1 MNNLQF
7 SIADIIG
14 TLSLRK
20 PQEKSLT
27 ILDKLLSTVDI
38 KHDVSL
44 DVNEKLV
51 NDLYPTFSKSERDF
65 LSLTFALATGVG
77 KTRLMGAFITYLYT
91 NHDIKNFFIVAPGK
105 TIYEKLKQDLGNE
118 NNSKY
123 VFKGLSCFSNPPQ
136 IITDDDYRTKQFNFF
151 ESEINIYIYNID
163 KFNQEDSRM
172 RSVNE
177 NLGNSFFGEL
187 SNLDDLVIIMDES
200 HHYRAAKGAKALNDL
215 KPILGIELTATPFV
229 QKGNKQVF
237 FKNVVYEYP
246 LSQAIADGYTRTP
259 FAVTRTDV
267 NFFNFGDVEKD
278 KLMLNDGIL
287 CHEKAKI
294 SLEQYANTTNERK
307 VKPFMLVVC
316 KDTTHATWVENY
328 IKSEEFKAGTYKN
341 KTIIVHS
348 NQLKSESDNN
358 LRLLL
363 DVEKEGNPVEIV
375 IHVNKLKEGWDVNN
389 LYTIVPLRSA
399 TSLILREQMVG
410 RGLRLPYGE
419 RTGNDAI
426 DSVMLTA
433 HDKFNDILEAAQK
446 GNSIFKAGNIIK
458 AEELEKQKTTST
470 QLFFPIDEVELLNEG
485 YSQTKL
491 EENEENNR
499 LFVQTDTFVTEAIE
513 DVSEIEDTEEVRK
526 KVTEKVKHKIQSN
539 EDLGKIF
546 KENQDPFS
554 KWINKEVTRKVKKA
568 VNKYIPIPRILVK
581 EDGVAEYYFEDFDLD
596 FSTLKYQP
604 VESELIAQDL
614 TNVQNIEH
622 LNAGNLDF
630 NGYQPHKLLLAELR
644 KKAEIDY
651 ERDSELI
658 FKLLSQFLE
667 KMKLNFGENGMKN
680 IVMMYKNDISKEI
693 FRQMMVH
700 FCQLDGMLVEE
711 VLPPIKKNSKSNYT
725 YETKLSLFEPY
736 DSKVHGNIKSVIFTG
751 SKKGVFDPVKFDS
764 VPELVLA
771 RIIDNAP
778 MSLNWLRPSLVQ
790 FGIKYDKD
798 KQYQPDFVVET
809 SDNIYLIEVK
819 GEDKVNDN
827 DVLAKKQRASSY
839 CKIVNEWSLANGY
852 KIWKHVFIPSK
863 QILVNSSFEHLM
875 NRFNVDLD

>member
-1 MNNLQF
+1 MNNFKF
-7 SIADIIG
+7 SISDITG

-27 ILDKLLSTVDI
+27 ILHELLSTLNI
-38 KHDVSL
+38 KHGASL
-44 DVNEKLV
+44 EDNEKIV
-51 NDLYPTFSKSERDF
+51 HDLYPTFSKSERDF

-77 KTRLMGAFITYLYT
+77 KTRLMGAFIAYLYT
-91 NHDIKNFFIVAPGK
+91 NHDIKNFFIVAPGT

-136 IITDDDYRTKQFNFF
+136 IITDDDYRTKQINLF
-151 ESEINIYIYNID
+151 ESDINIYIYNID
-163 KFNQEDSRM
+163 KFNQEGSKM

-177 NLGNSFFGEL
+177 NLGDSFFGEL
-187 SNLDDLVIIMDES
+187 SNLEDLVIIMDES
-200 HHYRAAKGAKALNDL
+200 HHYRAEKGAKALNDL
-215 KPILGIELTATPFV
+215 KPILGIELTATPYV
-229 QKGNKQVF
+229 QKGNKQEF
-237 FKNVVYEYP
+237 FKNVIYEYP

-278 KLMLNDGIL
+278 KLMLNDGVL
-287 CHEKAKI
+287 CHERAKV
-294 SLEQYANTTNERK
+294 SLEQYSNTTAGRT

-328 IKSEEFKAGTYKN
+328 IKSEEFKAGAYKN
-341 KTIIVHS
+341 KTITVHS
-348 NQLKSESDNN
+348 NQSKSESDDN

-363 DVEKEGNPVEIV
+363 DVEKEDNPIEIV

-419 RTGNDAI
+419 RTGNDAV

-433 HDKFNDILEAAQK
+433 HDKFKEILEAAQK

-470 QLFFPIDEVELLNEG
+470 QLSFPVDETELLNEG

-491 EENEENNR
+491 VKNDENDR
-499 LFVQTDTFVTEAIE
+499 LFFQTDRFLTEAIE
-513 DVSEIEDTEEVRK
+513 DLGEVEDTKEFRE
-526 KVTEKVKHKIQSN
+526 KVVEKVKDKIQSN
-539 EDLGKIF
+539 EDLGKAF
-546 KENQDPFS
+546 KENKDPFS
-554 KWINKEVTRKVKKA
+554 EWVNKEVIRKVKETVK
-568 VNKYIPIPRILVK
+568 KYIPIPRILVK

-596 FSTLKYQP
+596 FSKFDYRP
-604 VESELIAQDL
+604 VENELIAQDL
-614 TNVQNIEH
+614 TNVQHIEH

-630 NGYQPHKLLLAELR
+630 DGYQPHKILLGELR

-651 ERDSELI
+651 ERDSKLI
-658 FKLLSQFLE
+658 FKLISQFIG
-667 KMKLNFGENGMKN
+667 KMQQIFGENGMKN
-680 IVMMYKNDISKEI
+680 IVMMYKIDISKEI
-693 FRQMMVH
+693 FRQMMIH
-700 FCQLDGMLVEE
+700 FCQLDGLLVEE
-711 VLPPIKKNSKSNYT
+711 VLPPIKKNFKSNYT
-725 YETKLSLFEPY
+725 FETELSFF
-736 DSKVHGNIKSVIFTG
+736 DSYNSKIHGNIKSVIFRG
-751 SKKGVFDPVKFDS
+751 SKKGVFDPFKFDS
-764 VPELVLA
+764 VPELELA
-771 RIIDNAP
+771 RIIDNEP
-778 MSLNWLRPSLVQ
+778 MCLNWLRPSLGQ
-790 FGIKYDKD
+790 FGIKYDRD

-809 SDNIYLIEVK
+809 SDNIFLIEVK

-827 DVLAKKQRASSY
+827 DVLAKKNRAISY

-852 KIWKHVFIPSK
+852 KLWKHVFIPSK
-863 QILVNSSFEHLM
+863 QILVNSSFQHLM
-875 NRFNVDLD
+875 NRFNVDLN

>member
-1 MNNLQF
+1 MNNFRF
-7 SIADIIG
+7 SISDITG

-27 ILDKLLSTVDI
+27 ILDVLLSRVDI
-38 KHDVSL
+38 KHDTRL
-44 DVNEKLV
+44 EDNEKIV
-51 NDLYPTFSKSERDF
+51 HELYPTFSKSERNF

-77 KTRLMGAFITYLYT
+77 KTRLMGAFIAYLYT
-91 NHDIKNFFIVAPGK
+91 NHNIKNYFIVAPGT

-136 IITDDDYRTKQFNFF
+136 IITDDDYRTKQINLF
-151 ESEINIYIYNID
+151 ESDINIYIYNID
-163 KFNQEDSRM
+163 KFNQEGSKM
-172 RSVNE
+172 RSINE
-177 NLGNSFFGEL
+177 NLGDSFFGEL
-187 SNLDDLVIIMDES
+187 SNLEDLVIIMDES

-215 KPILGIELTATPFV
+215 KPILGIELTATPYV
-229 QKGNKQVF
+229 QKGNRQEF
-237 FKNVVYEYP
+237 FKNVIYEYP

-267 NFFNFGDVEKD
+267 NFFNFGDIEKD

-287 CHEKAKI
+287 CHERAKLN
-294 SLEQYANTTNERK
+294 LEQYAITKNKRK

-316 KDTTHATWVENY
+316 KDTTHAEWVENY
-328 IKSEEFKAGTYKN
+328 IKSEEFKTGTYKN
-341 KTIIVHS
+341 KTITVHS
-348 NQLKSESDNN
+348 NQSKSESEDN

-363 DVEKEGNPVEIV
+363 DVEKEDNRIEIV

-419 RTGNDAI
+419 RTGNDAV
-426 DSVMLTA
+426 DAVMLTA
-433 HDKFNDILEAAQK
+433 HDKFKEILESAQK

-458 AEELEKQKTTST
+458 AEEIEKQKTTST
-470 QLFFPIDEVELLNEG
+470 QLSFPIDETWLLNEG

-491 EENEENNR
+491 EENEEIDK
-499 LFVQTDTFVTEAIE
+499 LFLQTDRFLTEAIE
-513 DVSEIEDTEEVRK
+513 DLGDVEDTKEFRE
-526 KVTEKVKHKIQSN
+526 KVTEKVKDKIQSN
-539 EDLGKIF
+539 VDLGKTF

-554 KWINKEVTRKVKKA
+554 EWVNKEVSRKVKKT

-581 EDGVAEYYFEDFDLD
+581 EDGVSEYYFEDFDLD
-596 FSTLKYQP
+596 FSDLNYQP
-604 VESELIAQDL
+604 VENELIAQDL
-614 TNVQNIEH
+614 TNIQNIAH

-630 NGYQPHKLLLAELR
+630 DGYQPQKVLIGELR

-658 FKLLSQFLE
+658 FKLISQFLE
-667 KMKLNFGENGMKN
+667 KMKQIFGMNGMKN
-680 IVMMYKNDISKEI
+680 IVMMYKNDIAKEI

-700 FCQLDGMLVEE
+700 FCQLDGLLVEE
-711 VLPPIKKNSKSNYT
+711 VLPSLKKNLKSYYT
-725 YETKLSLFEPY
+725 YETKLGLFETY
-736 DSKVHGNIKSVIFTG
+736 DSKIHGNIKSVIFTG
-751 SKKGVFDPVKFDS
+751 SKKGVFDPIKFDS
-764 VPELVLA
+764 VPELKLA
-771 RIIDNAP
+771 RIVDNES
-778 MSLNWLRPSLVQ
+778 MIINWLRPSLAQ
-790 FGIKYDKD
+790 FGLKYDRD

-809 SDNIYLIEVK
+809 NENIYLIEVK
-819 GEDKVNDN
+819 GEDRVNDN
-827 DVLAKKQRASSY
+827 DVLAKKKRATSY

-852 KIWKHVFIPSK
+852 KLWRHVFIPSD